1 MARNEYNVYCVST
14 DDENEEMS
22 SFQNSL
28 PRHLDLKD
36 GRWEIGMTGFGLQLN
51 DDILYGKA
59 SQPKLAILKNATAS
73 SREVAYSDILHIWH
87 PPDIVMQN
95 LTLRNIASSLNV
107 FLTTWVDG
115 NVIRAKK
122 NGRYS
127 FRIQSGRAEKT
138 TLLIHP
144 DLVRLFGFS
153 NLGVIKTSTGD
164 TDILQMKAIF
174 MSVYY
179 FLGQISKNR
188 TIKGKK
194 ERKNIDR
201 PLLPCSVSVS
211 ADIVMETPD
220 SNKYSTVVY
229 DTALTKSFQENNN
242 YFYHYV
248 KNIKYYPVRN
258 TDVQTIRLQIF
269 DIHERKLA
277 LKKTKANPVSL
288 IFTSEK

>member
-1 MARNEYNVYCVST
+1 MARIEYNVYCVST

-28 PRHLDLKD
+28 PRNLDLKD

-59 SQPKLAILKNATAS
+59 FQPKLAILKNAAAPI
-73 SREVAYSDILHIWH
+73 REVAYSDILHIWH
-87 PPDIVMQN
+87 PPAVAMQN

-153 NLGVIKTSTGD
+153 NLGVIKTSTGETD
-164 TDILQMKAIF
+164 TLQMKAIF
-174 MSVYY
+174 IGVYY

-188 TIKGKK
+188 IIKGKK

-277 LKKTKANPVSL
+277 
-288 IFTSEK
+288 